1 MDERNCEKREDGQVP
16 LDPHPAREEPGCE
29 RHTCEGD
36 EVRALRT
43 SGRAPQH
50 SLEQL
55 SQKRIPVD
63 AGLVG
68 RVEEVLVRR
77 QEAHDPSGE
86 RQVVIGHVPGLRR
99 VVERRDEHR
108 REDRNGQGPECVPH
122 RVRAG
127 SREPHEQEP
136 YHLAAFAGAPLIGS
150 TDMTPFERAIDWTEQ
165 SLGLSPAFASRLI
178 ETLLT
183 IALIFTL
190 RRVTRR
196 VLARAVT
203 ETSTRYLV
211 NKVLAYAFG
220 ITGILALLKI

>member
-1 MDERNCEKREDGQVP
+1 
-16 LDPHPAREEPGCE
+16 
-29 RHTCEGD
+29 
-36 EVRALRT
+36 
-43 SGRAPQH
+43 
-50 SLEQL
+50 
-55 SQKRIPVD
+55 
-63 AGLVG
+63 
-68 RVEEVLVRR
+68 
-77 QEAHDPSGE
+77 
-86 RQVVIGHVPGLRR
+86 
-99 VVERRDEHR
+99 
-108 REDRNGQGPECVPH
+108 
-122 RVRAG
+122 
-127 SREPHEQEP
+127 
-136 YHLAAFAGAPLIGS
+136 
-150 TDMTPFERAIDWTEQ
+150 MTPFERAIDWTEQ